1 MTEPRESRNGVSIPW
16 PTAWIEEAIAI
27 IKDSGSQTP
36 HTERKRQKRINAL
49 LSAVPCPPTDLG
61 FNSPADRL
69 AQRLQA
75 AVSEIAT
82 PLEHDYHDREDGLR
96 HCKVCGG
103 GESSLTQECPG
114 LRMPY
119 DIEQAVMTGH
129 LDFLDGQWRVK

>member
-1 MTEPRESRNGVSIPW
+1 MTTTSDKRSESRNGVSIPW

-75 AVSEIAT
+75 AVSERGT
-82 PLEHDYHDREDGLR
+82 PVGWIQELADGRKVFYEGDLDPREVHDNGKPCY
-96 HCKVCGG
+96 
-103 GESSLTQECPG
+103 
-114 LRMPY
+114 
-119 DIEQAVMTGH
+119 
-129 LDFLDGQWRVK
+129 RVFK

>member
-1 MTEPRESRNGVSIPW
+1 MTTTSDKRSESRNGVSIPW

-75 AVSEIAT
+75 AVSETAT
-82 PLEHDYHDREDGLR
+82 PKRIGLFW
-96 HCKVCGG
+96 KT
-103 GESSLTQECPG
+103 S
-114 LRMPY
+114 
-119 DIEQAVMTGH
+119 DGH
-129 LDFLDGQWRVK
+129 LHFCEGAELRRGDIHDNGRGLKVAYIGEETE